1 MPSYKYRVL
10 LEDGKVSRGKIMAL
24 NKSHAMES
32 LKKDKIQPIAIKKIN
47 EQKKKTR
54 NDLYFVKIG
63 KQNKAK
69 RNNLSNSNKKNQG
82 SSRDIT
88 KAVLAQL
95 KDISSHP
102 FSRITAKD
110 IITFVNNLYILK
122 KAKFNNIQALRIIY
136 EQVEN
141 KRFKD
146 IIEDI
151 IIGVESGEKMN
162 AVMQNYPSVF
172 PMMFVNFVK
181 VGEDSGNLDTALL
194 YARDYIDSSNA
205 LKKQVRKVVIPKVLQ
220 FVIIMILMF
229 VLVIVGVPIIQE
241 VYDMF
246 DSSSEIP
253 KATMVTLD
261 IANWLMGHWYI
272 PTLIVVALISGFIF
286 IINTSRGRYNW
297 DKFKLT
303 CPVVGRLINNITVH
317 KFFQAMLLNLKN
329 GMRIQESLE
338 VSRNVTNN
346 YYFLSALELAKV
358 NIIAGNSWLEPFEE
372 NKIFKPMVSQMVE
385 IGMQTELSTM
395 MEKVNEYVQMEI
407 DESLE
412 RFSKVLPEITYS
424 FVGVAIVIFTIVI
437 LIPLVIV
444 YMGGFI
450 DLPH

>member
-54 NDLYFVKIG
+54 NYLDFEIIG

-69 RNNLSNSNKKNQG
+69 RNNLSNSNKKIQG

-286 IINTSRGRYNW
+286 IINTPRGRYNW